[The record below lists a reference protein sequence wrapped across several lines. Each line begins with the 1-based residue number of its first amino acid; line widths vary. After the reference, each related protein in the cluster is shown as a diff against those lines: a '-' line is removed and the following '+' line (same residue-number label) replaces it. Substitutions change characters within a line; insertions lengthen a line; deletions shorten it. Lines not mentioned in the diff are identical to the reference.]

1 MEHDHNYAKI
11 PDGENNEIP
20 SEEEDLRG
28 STSHS
33 DLTPDQ
39 ITFVVSNP
47 LPYKDLRRQWTNI
60 FNRAPPSWCTV
71 DRHRERFRVT
81 GSIKNRRTGKKP
93 SVRTPEM
100 IAEVKR
106 VLEEESD
113 ASPNQFVNRARNN
126 QWGVGDQQGDFP
138 EHHERHQVPSI
149 C

>member
-20 SEEEDLRG
+20 SEEEDLGG

-39 ITFVVSNP
+39 ITFVVSNC
-47 LPYKDLRRQWTNI
+47 LPYKDLMRQWTKI
-60 FNRAPPSWCTV
+60 FNRAPPSCRTV
-71 DRHRERFRVT
+71 DRHRKDFRET

-106 VLEEESD
+106 V
-113 ASPNQFVNRARNN
+113 
-126 QWGVGDQQGDFP
+126 P

>member
-20 SEEEDLRG
+20 SEKEDLG
-28 STSHS
+28 GLTSHS

-39 ITFVVSNP
+39 IAFVVNKS
-47 LPYKDLRRQWTNI
+47 LKYKDLKRQWTKV
-60 FNRAPPSWCTV
+60 FKRAPPSRCTV

-106 VLEEESD
+106 V
-113 ASPNQFVNRARNN
+113 
-126 QWGVGDQQGDFP
+126 P

>member
-39 ITFVVSNP
+39 ITFVVSNR
-47 LPYKDLRRQWTNI
+47 LPYKDLRRLWSKI
-60 FNRAPPSWCTV
+60 FNRAPPSRKTV

-81 GSIKNRRTGKKP
+81 GSIKNCRTGKKP

-113 ASPNQFVNRARNN
+113 ARRRRRRKRR
-126 QWGVGDQQGDFP
+126 W
-138 EHHERHQVPSI
+138 R
-149 C
+149 